1 MKSLNRLPN
10 NPDFT
15 WPLLKALHDLYEKKK
30 TAAKIQE
37 VDFIRYLMSQTDLI
51 AQKKGNNTILVAQD
65 GYEAYYEENFQCVYQ
80 YYYDFLTRVDIRPD
94 GGKNFTEEDIRTLMV
109 IYESKDELKRNLLN
123 IEDFSGKIFEHAG
136 GSKYL
141 KHRDSVRNAVLK
153 ILEVDEFPQASKDLQ
168 YRLVVDCPKPK
179 AIILCENKSFLK
191 QPWNAK
197 ELEVKLWHVG
207 GNNVA
212 ILKDIDEMELSYPV
226 YYSCDWDFDG
236 LRIFQRVKSRLE
248 SRGAMIKIL
257 TPPPPHH
264 YLPTS
269 SFMHKSKWNY
279 KEDFSGLNKSLF
291 SANEQELIAKL
302 IKEDL
307 WLEEETI
314 VLKEMYHYNLSNNI
328 S

>member
-1 MKSLNRLPN
+1 MKSLKRLPN
-10 NPDFT
+10 NTDFT
-15 WPLLKALHDLYEKKK
+15 WPLLRALHDLYEKKK

-51 AQKKGNNTILVAQD
+51 AQKKGNNKVLVAQD
-65 GYEAYYEENFQCVYQ
+65 GYEEYYEENFQSAYL
-80 YYYDFLTRVDIRPD
+80 YYRDFLIQVDIRPD

-109 IYESKDELKRNLLN
+109 IYESKNELKRNLLN

-153 ILEVDEFPQASKDLQ
+153 ILEVDEFPQTSKDLQ
-168 YRLVVDCPKPK
+168 YRLVVDCPEPH
-179 AIILCENKSFLK
+179 AIIICENKSFLK

-197 ELEVKLWHVG
+197 ELAVKLWHVG

-212 ILKDIDEMELSYPV
+212 ILKDIDEMELSYPI

-236 LRIFQRVKSRLE
+236 LRIFQRIKNRLE
-248 SRGAMIKIL
+248 SRGATIKIL
-257 TPPPPHH
+257 TPPPPHR
-264 YLPTS
+264 YLS
-269 SFMHKSKWNY
+269 SDSFKHKSRWDDKH
-279 KEDFSGLNKSLF
+279 DFSGLDRKAF
-291 SANEQELIAKL
+291 STSEQELIAKL
-302 IKEDL
+302 IRDDL
-307 WLEEETI
+307 WIEEETS
-314 VLKEMYHYNLSNNI
+314 VLKDMYRYNLSKNI